1 MHYGI
6 AAALA
11 VASTMALPAPAD
23 APQYPTE
30 ADRLAI
36 QSYRL
41 TMPKLEQLSRAYI
54 ALARV
59 AQSDPQMQALKKVH
73 AELDA
78 LHAKQELTD
87 ADERRIEQLE
97 AEIAEI
103 EQRTEGVLDMQET
116 QSIAEAARRL
126 DAHPHFAAA
135 VKSAGLST
143 REFATLQ
150 MALFQAMFARGFLKA
165 GTITELPKDVNPE
178 NVKFLQDHEAEI
190 QKMARQWEA
199 AGVRTK

>member
-11 VASTMALPAPAD
+11 VASTMALAAPAD
-23 APQYPTE
+23 APQSPAE
-30 ADRLAI
+30 ADRQAI

-59 AQSDPQMQALKKVH
+59 AKADPRMQALKKVH

-78 LHAKQELTD
+78 LHAKPELTD

-103 EQRTEGVLDMQET
+103 EERTDGVLDMGET
-116 QSIAEAARRL
+116 QSIAEAALRL
-126 DAHPHFAAA
+126 DAHPEFAAA

-165 GTITELPKDVNPE
+165 GTITEVPKDVNPE

>member
-1 MHYGI
+1 MHYGL

-23 APQYPTE
+23 APQSPTE
-30 ADRLAI
+30 ADRVAI

-59 AQSDPQMQALKKVH
+59 AKADPRMQALKKVH

-78 LHAKQELTD
+78 LHAKTELTD

-103 EQRTEGVLDMQET
+103 EERTDGVLDMGET
-116 QSIAEAARRL
+116 QSIAEAALRL
-126 DAHPHFAAA
+126 DAHPEFAAA
-135 VKSAGLST
+135 VKSVGLST

-150 MALFQAMFARGFLKA
+150 MALFQAMFARGFLQA
-165 GTITELPKDVNPE
+165 GTITEVPKDVNPE

-199 AGVRTK
+199 AGVRTR

>member
-23 APQYPTE
+23 APQSPTE

-41 TMPKLEQLSRAYI
+41 TMSKLEQLSRAYI

-59 AQSDPQMQALKKVH
+59 AQSDPQMQALRKVR

-97 AEIAEI
+97 AEIAEV
-103 EQRTEGVLDMQET
+103 EERTDGVLDMGET

-126 DAHPHFAAA
+126 DAHPQFAAA
-135 VKSAGLST
+135 VKGAGLTT

-165 GTITELPKDVNPE
+165 GTITEVPKDVNPD